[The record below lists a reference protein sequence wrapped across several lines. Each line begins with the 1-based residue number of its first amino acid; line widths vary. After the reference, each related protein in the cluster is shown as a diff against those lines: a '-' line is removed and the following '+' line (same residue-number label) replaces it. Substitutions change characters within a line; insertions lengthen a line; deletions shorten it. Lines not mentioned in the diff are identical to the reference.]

1 MQSGNKFVY
10 SKVNKDIRSYHF
22 SNALD
27 LLETAG
33 LIYKIYHSK
42 GDGSPLGAR
51 MNSSRFKVIMFDTG
65 LFQNMLN
72 IDLKVWMTNVDIS
85 RINNGNVAEQ
95 FVGQELAA
103 LTNASK
109 HSNLFYW
116 HKEKRGSM
124 AEIDYL
130 LDLKNQIIPVEVKA
144 NIKGGMKSMHMFLK
158 EKKSEYGIKISK
170 YPFSF
175 DNKIQ
180 TIPFYG
186 IENIFLHQ

>member
-1 MQSGNKFVY
+1 MVPC
-10 SKVNKDIRSYHF
+10 
-22 SNALD
+22 
-27 LLETAG
+27 T
-33 LIYKIYHSK
+33 
-42 GDGSPLGAR
+42 
-51 MNSSRFKVIMFDTG
+51 T
-65 LFQNMLN
+65 
-72 IDLKVWMTNVDIS
+72 
-85 RINNGNVAEQ
+85 
-95 FVGQELAA
+95 
-103 LTNASK
+103 
-109 HSNLFYW
+109 
-116 HKEKRGSM
+116 